1 MASLIGAVDKA
12 ATLAVNLSVL
22 QRKDAAVT
30 EILGHASHVSVYIFD
45 TAVSRWVSAI
55 DFSSI
60 YAAALLRA
68 VVHDASQASLKSI
81 SETHACAACEQ
92 DRKDVEGSLF
102 IVRRLGAPEFQ
113 VDRKSVV

>member
-1 MASLIGAVDKA
+1 VTHPSSLLKIAPAAAMASLIGAVDKA

-55 DFSSI
+55 YYDCTFT
-60 YAAALLRA
+60 AVLLHAIAQNSFR
-68 VVHDASQASLKSI
+68 ASLKLKLMY
-81 SETHACAACEQ
+81 TCVC
-92 DRKDVEGSLF
+92 SLVNR
-102 IVRRLGAPEFQ
+102 IA
-113 VDRKSVV
+113 KM